1 MAEKAHPGDWL
12 WFIAGGRMHAMTHD
26 AYDLARRLVE
36 TQEPDILEGLRAR
49 NLGTGEMYK
58 VALGVLEG
66 DGEVRVERPPSVVRG
81 APRVPVYAVAPPEL
95 AVKVQQRRDK
105 RARSKRAASGGTPA
119 LVVVGGV
126 AAE

>member
-36 TQEPDILEGLRAR
+36 TQEPDILEGLCAR
-49 NLGTGEMYK
+49 KLGTGELYK
-58 VALGVLEG
+58 VAFDVLEG
-66 DGEVRVERPPSVVRG
+66 DGEVRVQRRASVIRG
-81 APRVPVYAVAPPEL
+81 APRLPVYEVAPPDL
-95 AVKVQQRRDK
+95 AVKVQQCRDK
-105 RARSKRAASGGTPA
+105 RARSKRAAPSGIPA

>member
-36 TQEPDILEGLRAR
+36 TQEPDIFEGLRAR
-49 NLGTGEMYK
+49 KLGTGELYK
-58 VALGVLEG
+58 AAFGILEG
-66 DGEVRVERPPSVVRG
+66 DGEVRVERSPSVISG
-81 APRVPVYAVAPPEL
+81 APRVPVYAVAPPDL

-105 RARSKRAASGGTPA
+105 RARSKRTAPSGMPA
-119 LVVVGGV
+119 LVVVGGA

>member
-1 MAEKAHPGDWL
+1 MAAKSHPGDWL

-36 TQEPDILEGLRAR
+36 TQEPDMFEGLRAR
-49 NLGTGEMYK
+49 QLGTGEMYK
-58 VALGVLEG
+58 IALGLLER
-66 DGEVRVERPPSVVRG
+66 DGEVRVERPASVIRG

-105 RARSKRAASGGTPA
+105 RVRAKRAASGTPA